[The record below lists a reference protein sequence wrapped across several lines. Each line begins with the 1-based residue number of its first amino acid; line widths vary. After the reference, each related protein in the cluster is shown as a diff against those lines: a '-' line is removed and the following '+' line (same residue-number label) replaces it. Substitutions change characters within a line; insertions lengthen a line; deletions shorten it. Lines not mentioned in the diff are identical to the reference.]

1 MRAAIRTLLTTIL
14 CVLVAI
20 TMLTSGASVRDN
32 DVMDGDMPP
41 IDLSDQPGPDRPFQ
55 GSDPAVQWLSF
66 PSPDSSSNFNFIE
79 ITDIDID
86 GKMDIVVGELAGG
99 ILIWTGDG
107 NGGWTSFPSPGGF
120 MIANDVVSGD
130 INNDGKPDIVVA
142 STIGLMAWVGD
153 GVGGWTVADSGLPT
167 GIFNSVALEY
177 VDMDAYLDI
186 VAGCSALPAEK
197 GVQVMLGDGA
207 GNWVHGDT
215 NIPVGFTANG
225 VVTGDLNN
233 DGMSDIAVARSDGV
247 SAWIGDG
254 VGSWTLRENG
264 FPSSGMCTDVKL
276 ADFNQDGNLDAVT
289 THSIDGVMV
298 WNGDGWGTWTPTF
311 NLPFSGTF
319 NAVEVG
325 DANIDGYPDILTG
338 PSGTNESIWTGD
350 GLNNWYLQTGGL
362 SSGITYDDIAVG
374 DINND
379 GRLDYLGIDVAI
391 GIEIWTGDVDRSVN
405 TWEVFNPPPSTSD
418 IIDVEIFD
426 VNLDGNLDICFATD
440 LDGIEIWTG
449 DGAGNWAVFNS
460 PTTTGKYRC
469 VESADFN
476 NDGFPD
482 LIATLAPGIRAWI
495 GDGAGGWTLRRNGLP
510 NNGAYAGLT
519 IADFNE
525 DGNLDIAAGSRGNSG
540 VAVWNGDGWGT
551 WTPTFN
557 LPFTGR
563 YERLDHGDINN
574 DGKMDLLTLNGTIKT
589 FLGDGMDGWTE
600 SVSGLPII
608 DSTYIDAKFLDL
620 NGDHKLD
627 IVATSEEGGAETWLG
642 LGDGAWAY
650 NGQLWSES
658 GLGLAVGDLSIDG
671 VTDIVV
677 GSNYSTQGIVAMRQ
691 DTASWT
697 STSTGLP
704 IGGQYDA
711 MELVD
716 INVDG
721 RMDLISRDGDNNGAK
736 IWTGTYVTP
745 PLAPPSD
752 IEIII
757 SGGGGVDIL
766 LNWTLSSSDEDVSEY
781 LIYKSTSFDP
791 SGSGYALL
799 DTMGHGMSGYLDS
812 GAGKGDNNN
821 YFYMIGATNL
831 AGEYA
836 NATSQV
842 AKINKA
848 VNSGWNLFS
857 TPVVASDASIDIT
870 FSTVNW
876 DYALAYD
883 PTRIPEKWSSNNIAR
898 PDILDDLD
906 LIEYQNGIW
915 LNINGND
922 DLVTTGIV
930 KNVTMDLK
938 AGWNLVGFPSMVD
951 KTVTQVKL
959 ETGADVI
966 EAFDNSS
973 PYYLTTLIN
982 SDTMT
987 LGNGYWIHVSADIS
1001 WVINNYP

>member
-289 THSIDGVMV
+289 THSIDGVM
-298 WNGDGWGTWTPTF
+298 
-311 NLPFSGTF
+311 
-319 NAVEVG
+319 
-325 DANIDGYPDILTG
+325 
-338 PSGTNESIWTGD
+338 
-350 GLNNWYLQTGGL
+350 
-362 SSGITYDDIAVG
+362 
-374 DINND
+374 
-379 GRLDYLGIDVAI
+379 
-391 GIEIWTGDVDRSVN
+391 
-405 TWEVFNPPPSTSD
+405 
-418 IIDVEIFD
+418 
-426 VNLDGNLDICFATD
+426 
-440 LDGIEIWTG
+440 
-449 DGAGNWAVFNS
+449 
-460 PTTTGKYRC
+460 
-469 VESADFN
+469 
-476 NDGFPD
+476 
-482 LIATLAPGIRAWI
+482 
-495 GDGAGGWTLRRNGLP
+495 
-510 NNGAYAGLT
+510 
-519 IADFNE
+519 
-525 DGNLDIAAGSRGNSG
+525 
-540 VAVWNGDGWGT
+540 VWNGDGWGT

-973 PYYLTTLIN
+973 PYYLKTLIN